1 MSPRAYPGP
10 PETPNADRR
19 RIRTILK
26 RLQTHFGDDVFAPP
40 RRSDPLE
47 ELVLTVLSQHTSD
60 LNAERAFAD
69 LRASLPTWEDMVSLP
84 APALADIIRSGG
96 LANQKAPR
104 IQAIL
109 REIHRREG
117 GYSLAVLRGL
127 SDPDARRYLTS
138 LPGVGPKTAAV
149 VLSFALGRDALP
161 VDTHVH
167 RVTGRLGIIPAKASA
182 ERADAILHELVPDGL
197 RTPLHVA
204 FIRLGREICKAPTPR
219 CGGCPLLDLC
229 PAAPRYLAAGA
240 GRSSVRSGKGRT
252 L

>member
-1 MSPRAYPGP
+1 VSARSYPGP

-19 RIRTILK
+19 RIRAILK
-26 RLQTHFGDDVFAPP
+26 RLQTYFGETVFAPP
-40 RRSDPLE
+40 RRVDPLD

-60 LNAERAFAD
+60 TNAERAAAD
-69 LRASLPTWEDMVSLP
+69 LHAALPRWEDVVSIP

-109 REIHRREG
+109 REIHGREG
-117 GYSLAVLRGL
+117 TYSLEPLREL
-127 SDPDARRYLTS
+127 PDSEARAYLTS

-167 RVTGRLGIIPAKASA
+167 RVTRRLGIIPAKASA
-182 ERADAILHELVPDGL
+182 ERADRILHELVPDGL

-204 FIRLGREICKAPTPR
+204 FIRLGREICKAPIPR
-219 CGGCPLLDLC
+219 CRACPLRDLC
-229 PAAPRYLAAGA
+229 PTAPRYLG
-240 GRSSVRSGKGRT
+240 GGV
-252 L
+252 